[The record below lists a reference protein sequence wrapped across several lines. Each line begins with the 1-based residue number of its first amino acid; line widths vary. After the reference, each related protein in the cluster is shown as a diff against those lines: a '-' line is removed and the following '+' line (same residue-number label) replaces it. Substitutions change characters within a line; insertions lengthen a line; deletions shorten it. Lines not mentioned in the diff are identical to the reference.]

1 MNTVDSAKQQRVS
14 PKTSQNP
21 PRQGSGRGDSKGR
34 MQPFVA
40 GENDASAGMNSL
52 LKSPIKNNL
61 QHVPIRNNQSGSAK
75 NNIINP

>member
-1 MNTVDSAKQQRVS
+1 MS
-14 PKTSQNP
+14 PKQSQNP
-21 PRQGSGRGDSKGR
+21 PRQGSSRGDSKGALR
-34 MQPFVA
+34 SMQPYVG

-61 QHVPIRNNQSGSAK
+61 QHVPIRNGQNGSAK